1 MFVINVGLHA
11 HHADLADGR
20 MALQHVL
27 DFGRI
32 DEAAPELDDLLDP
45 VAYVDLTI
53 LVVITEIAAV
63 YPACAGE

>member
-1 MFVINVGLHA
+1 
-11 HHADLADGR
+11 